1 MKILKSYVKQV
12 SGSTKLTIA
21 LVAIAVILVSVIVC
35 VIINKVDDTGI
46 QATTVS
52 TDKNTRSIIE
62 EMREIG
68 QWEFLTINDEE
79 LVDTTRRG
87 FFSDSQLVRIYYGT
101 LRLGIDFSMCNAD
114 WISERNDTI
123 MVRLPEIQLLDSL
136 FIDETRSQSFYEQGR
151 WTNNDR
157 KKLYEKAHRQML
169 ARCFTKAN
177 RQQARKNAEEQL
189 GVFFKQIAINEHSTV
204 VFE

>member
-1 MKILKSYVKQV
+1 MKRLRSYVKQV

-35 VIINKVDDTGI
+35 VIINKVDDTSI
-46 QATTVS
+46 QTATVS
-52 TDKNTRSIIE
+52 SDNNTRTIIE

-79 LVDTTRRG
+79 LVDTTRRA

-101 LRLGIDFSMCNAD
+101 LRLGIDFDKCDAD
-114 WISERNDTI
+114 WISVRNDTI
-123 MVRLPEIQLLDSL
+123 VVKLPEIQLLDSL

-151 WTNNDR
+151 WTDKDR
-157 KKLYEKAHRQML
+157 KKLYEKARCQML

-177 RQQARKNAEEQL
+177 RQQARKNAEDQL
-189 GVFFKQIAINEHSTV
+189 GVFLKRIAIKENSAV

>member
-46 QATTVS
+46 QTATVA
-52 TDKNTRSIIE
+52 TDNNTRTIIE

-101 LRLGIDFSMCNAD
+101 LRLGIEFDKCDAD
-114 WISERNDTI
+114 WISVRNDTI
-123 MVRLPEIQLLDSL
+123 VVKLPEIQLLDSL

-151 WTNNDR
+151 WTDKDR
-157 KKLYEKAHRQML
+157 KKLYEKARRQML

-177 RQQARKNAEEQL
+177 RQQARKNAEDQL
-189 GVFFKQIAINEHSTV
+189 GVFLKRIAINENSAV